1 MKEYLLA
8 VGLGIGFAAM
18 MAYGYVF
25 ASFIR

>member
-1 MKEYLLA
+1 MRDYLLA

-18 MAYGYVF
+18 MAYGQVF